1 MPWAATV
8 AGSPVRVL
16 VDTNALVRFLTGAP
30 ADQAR
35 RVRRLFERADAA
47 EIELV
52 TVPSVIAE
60 FLYVLIDYYELPRR
74 EAFEA
79 VSDLCATRV
88 LTVEHEP
95 AVLDALA
102 VAAEGDLDF
111 VDALLVHLGGALGAE
126 RVFSF
131 DRGMQ
136 QKLSKTLPVGS
147 DPEA

>member
-1 MPWAATV
+1 M
-8 AGSPVRVL
+8 RVL

-35 RVRRLFERADAA
+35 RVRRLFERADAGD
-47 EIELV
+47 IELV
-52 TVPSVIAE
+52 TVPSVVAE
-60 FLYVLIDYYELPRR
+60 VLYVLIDYYELARR
-74 EAFEA
+74 EAFDT

-88 LTVEHEP
+88 LTVEHES

-102 VAAEGDLDF
+102 VAAERDLDF
-111 VDALLVHLGGALGAE
+111 VDALLVHLGRALGAD

-136 QKLSKTLPVGS
+136 QKLSETLPVSS